1 MSDSQDNLLDYKS
14 DDVQGMELLHQSADL
29 EEEPM
34 EQEVIHLGEVQP
46 EDLGHMLA
54 CGGRDL
60 FEEDILP
67 VS

>member
-1 MSDSQDNLLDYKS
+1 
-14 DDVQGMELLHQSADL
+14 MELLHQSADL
-29 EEEPM
+29 EEEAM
-34 EQEVIHLGEVQP
+34 EQEVVHLGEVQP